1 MANSN
6 SNANVSTMCVHFKA
20 KLSNRPAAIE
30 YDDYQ
35 FNANLNSKHR
45 LTWPNTDTSEPFKE
59 KVWFAFHK
67 GTILTFVQVHESPS

>member
-6 SNANVSTMCVHFKA
+6 SNANVSTMYAHFKA

-45 LTWPNTDTSEPFKE
+45 LT
-59 KVWFAFHK
+59 
-67 GTILTFVQVHESPS
+67 